1 MFYQR
6 VQKANSQTPVRQQN
20 NRLFPRP
27 SDNFKPL
34 PAPTTP
40 DGRINLSRLP
50 TSDWMKNDPVLH
62 RWAQEEAAANSSD
75 TPSVARATDAAPPTA
90 YHNETVNPE
99 LENLQVNSQT
109 GVSPLPDGEPTEKAP
124 RFQPILSRL
133 PTSDWM
139 KNDPV
144 LQRWAQEEAAA
155 KSSKTP
161 EIPQSIQ
168 AKLTVSTPGDKYEQ
182 EADAMAAKVMAMPD
196 RAIEPQQ
203 IASKQSNSTT
213 AALQRA
219 GQEDKTVSPE
229 LENRI
234 QNATGGSPLPSEVR
248 AFMEPRFGVDFSAIE
263 VHTDSAS
270 AQMCKEV
277 GAKAFAVGNRIYY
290 GAGYAPGKNELTAHE
305 LTHTIQQGA
314 AKRLNKQV
322 WQLPEPQEMLV
333 PKEIN
338 ISPPHNNRQVYKF
351 PREEAAPE
359 PQKVEPTF
367 NRVSRQ
373 IAVEE
378 LPSSTLQAKQFTN
391 KAEPNFNKIQPH
403 SAEQLSQTEPPQ
415 AKSYLSLKTEES
427 RPLSVSQTSPQIQG
441 NGLKGL
447 AVQAAIKVL
456 ETALRPFG
464 QVGKQ
469 VLEILRSAGNAFG
482 TIASNPQAFLSNL
495 VQAVQTG
502 FQQFAN
508 RIGTHLQNGLIA
520 WLTGAFGPTVSMP
533 AKLDARG
540 VVSLV
545 LQVLGINYGR
555 FRGLL
560 ANRIGPAKVERLE
573 GGFDLVKRLARDG
586 FPAAIQEMMQSAKS
600 LETFQKT
607 VVEGIRNWVI
617 ETVVKKAV
625 ATLVKTFTGFGA
637 IANAIEGIYNA
648 ISFLIEKASQIQA
661 LVNAVRDSIGN
672 IAAGQIGTAASLIES
687 ALARSLSLTINF
699 LARFVGLGNV
709 GERVREIIG
718 GVGVRVEAAVN
729 RLIDKVIDE
738 GKGWLA
744 TAGGERANNQQPQPN
759 NRSTPQQNQQTKNDH
774 DRKVQKGLAQIDIEE
789 RQYLKNGRI
798 WKQDARAVAAKV
810 KRENPIFKSITVV
823 DGGQTWD
830 YNWVAS
836 QGIKKGEPKA
846 DPKLKVGDQI
856 TVKGYREPL
865 IITEITPDGFVKAEK
880 GSNKVV
886 QPLKTYG
893 EGWKKYNPHT
903 SYKTGAAYDKIKNL
917 NQWDKFDDA
926 RQVLNDRCHNKYH
939 NPRGMEWHHIH
950 EQSLGGPNSVDNLV
964 LATRAQNQQFN
975 FWFGEVQIANPEKL
989 SLRRYLIK
997 TKASPYEC
1005 RDWGDK
1011 CLTKFGL
1018 KPERKNNGRGEFQ
1031 ILVKM

>member
-1 MFYQR
+1 LNAAATPQAKR
-6 VQKANSQTPVRQQN
+6 ISKTENSSQLVE
-20 NRLFPRP
+20 
-27 SDNFKPL
+27 NFS
-34 PAPTTP
+34 A
-40 DGRINLSRLP
+40 S
-50 TSDWMKNDPVLH
+50 TSVEWGSIIDPVLQ
-62 RWAQEEAAANSSD
+62 RWAQEEAAAKSSD
-75 TPSVARATDAAPPTA
+75 TPSVARATDGAPPTA
-90 YHNETVNPE
+90 YHNETVNPQ

-109 GVSPLPDGEPTEKAP
+109 AVSPLPDGEPTEKAP

-155 KSSKTP
+155 NSSKTP
-161 EIPQSIQ
+161 EISRKIQ

-248 AFMEPRFGVDFSAIE
+248 SFMEPRFGVDFSAIE
-263 VHTDSAS
+263 VHTDSAA

-305 LTHTIQQGA
+305 LTHSIQQGA

-333 PKEIN
+333 AKKIN
-338 ISPPHNNRQVYKF
+338 ISPHNNRQLRKF

-391 KAEPNFNKIQPH
+391 KAEPNFNKIQPL
-403 SAEQLSQTEPPQ
+403 SAEQLSQTESPE
-415 AKSYLSLKTEES
+415 AKSYLSLKTAES

-464 QVGKQ
+464 QVGAQ
-469 VLEILRSAGNAFG
+469 VFAILRSAGNAFG
-482 TIASNPQAFLSNL
+482 TIATNPRGFLSNL
-495 VQAVQTG
+495 CTAVAAG
-502 FQQFAN
+502 FRQFAS
-508 RIGTHLQNGLIA
+508 RIGTHLQNGLVA
-520 WLTGAFGPTVSMP
+520 WLTGALGSTLSMP

-560 ANRIGPAKVERLE
+560 AKRLTEPKVNQLE
-573 GGFDLVKRLARDG
+573 NGFDLMKRIARGG
-586 FPAAIQEMMQSAKS
+586 FVAAIQQMMQSAQQ
-600 LETFQKT
+600 LQQLQQT

-617 ETVVKKAV
+617 ETVVKQGVLKV
-625 ATLVKTFTGFGA
+625 LQMFTGLGA
-637 IANAIEGIYNA
+637 IANVIQAIYNA
-648 ISFLIEKASQIQA
+648 IAFFIEQASQLQA
-661 LVNAVRDSIGN
+661 LVNAVKDSIGN
-672 IAAGQIGTAASLIES
+672 IAAGQVGAATNYIES
-687 ALARSLSLTINF
+687 ALARSLSVAINF
-699 LARFVGLGNV
+699 LARQVGLGNV
-709 GERVREIIG
+709 GQKVRDIIKRVQDKIDAAMNKLIEHVAQQG
-718 GVGVRVEAAVN
+718 NKWLLAKAGVGRS
-729 RLIDKVIDE
+729 
-738 GKGWLA
+738 
-744 TAGGERANNQQPQPN
+744 NNQQPIPNNRPKPQPTTQNRPGQNNRQPAGTQRPKPLPAKPSPVPPNNKTVPN
-759 NRSTPQQNQQTKNDH
+759 NRSERQQKEQAKLVH
-774 DRKVQKGLAQIDIEE
+774 DRKVRAGLNPIDLEE
-789 RQYLKNGRI
+789 KKYLENAIIYRE
-798 WKQDARAVAAKV
+798 DARKVAAKV
-810 KRENPIFKSITVV
+810 KQAYPTFKLIT
-823 DGGQTWD
+823 
-830 YNWVAS
+830 
-836 QGIKKGEPKA
+836 
-846 DPKLKVGDQI
+846 
-856 TVKGYREPL
+856 L
-865 IITEITPDGFVKAEK
+865 I
-880 GSNKVV
+880 N
-886 QPLKTYG
+886 
-893 EGWKKYNPHT
+893 
-903 SYKTGAAYDKIKNL
+903 
-917 NQWDKFDDA
+917 
-926 RQVLNDRCHNKYH
+926 
-939 NPRGMEWHHIH
+939 
-950 EQSLGGPNSVDNLV
+950 
-964 LATRAQNQQFN
+964 
-975 FWFGEVQIANPEKL
+975 
-989 SLRRYLIK
+989 
-997 TKASPYEC
+997 EC
-1005 RDWGDK
+1005 
-1011 CLTKFGL
+1011 KFGTT
-1018 KPERKNNGRGEFQ
+1018 NG
-1031 ILVKM
+1031 